1 MPWLPSSASSP
12 ATTSSIGISGRPT
25 AGGSS
30 PTCTCRPRG
39 RRLRIELP
47 QVTAAPR
54 ASRETCAPPPVSSA
68 TVAGTSSA
76 VPSTPS
82 SAPNALA
89 SSSAQAATSTATTRA
104 PAATATWTAESP
116 TPPQPCTAT
125 HSPGTPC
132 PTPGTAPEGGG
143 EPAAQ
148 AGRGRE
154 RHPVG
159 ERHQVHV
166 SGVQRDELGQRAPVG
181 EARLGLVQADLPGA
195 VPTRTT
201 SPAGTDERHRHPVT
215 DPPPAHPVADRGH
228 RAGQLVAGDV
238 GNGDVRVV
246 AGPGVPVAAADPAG
260 RHPDDH
266 AARRG
271 GRLGHRLHRQ
281 RTAELLE
288 DQRTHD
294 AEPAL
299 RHDEP
304 CSRPVT
310 GPLTRPRCAAG

>member
-54 ASRETCAPPPVSSA
+54 AWGEPCARPPFSSA
-68 TVAGTSSA
+68 TVAGPSSA
-76 VPSTPS
+76 VPSTTS
-82 SAPNALA
+82 SAPNARA
-89 SSSAQAATSTATTRA
+89 SSSAPAATSTATTRA
-104 PAATATWTAESP
+104 PAATATWTAEG
-116 TPPQPCTAT
+116 PPPPPPRRAA
-125 HSPGTPC
+125 HGPRDAGEPPPAAAMHRDPLPRHDLPDPGDR
-132 PTPGTAPEGGG
+132 PEGGG

-159 ERHQVHV
+159 ERHQVDV

-195 VPTRTT
+195 VPARTT

-238 GNGDVRVV
+238 RNGDVRVV

-260 RHPDDH
+260 RHPNDH

-281 RTAELLE
+281 RTAEILE
-288 DQRTHD
+288 DQRPHD
-294 AEPAL
+294 PEPAM
-299 RHDEP
+299 R
-304 CSRPVT
+304 
-310 GPLTRPRCAAG
+310 